1 MRMLERIPSRKNK
14 KGGGG
19 RERERERFL
28 LNTSTVTIFGTIG
41 ALILLCT
48 SLFPCGC

>member
-1 MRMLERIPSRKNK
+1 MRILERIPSRKNK

-19 RERERERFL
+19 RERERFL
-28 LNTSTVTIFGTIG
+28 LNTSRVTIFGTIG